1 MEFYTNVQTYGD
13 HILYRGYRDGLR
25 VKDRVN
31 FKPTL
36 FLGVDE
42 AQSPYMSLTDVPVK
56 PNVFGSLNDAKE
68 FVEMYSHTGKVYG
81 NTRWVTNFI
90 QNQFPDEIK
99 FNRDMVNVASLDIEV
114 HSDEG
119 FPDPDRA
126 EYPIT
131 VITVKN
137 NHSDMF
143 NVWGVKAFDPDQSI
157 FAGKVAYTQY
167 RSEEEMLQGFLDWWS
182 DAQNMPDIL
191 TGWNSRFFDVPYII
205 NRIARL
211 LGEKTYTK
219 LSPWPTIK
227 GCIRQKNVTIMGQ
240 TKLSYEIV
248 GISQLDYL
256 DLFRKFTLNTYGNQE
271 SYKLGHIAH
280 IVLNETKLSYAE
292 YGSLGGLYKNNFQKY
307 VDYNIKD
314 VELLERLEDKLGLIT
329 LVLTLSYIGGV
340 NYTDTLGT
348 TAIWESII
356 YRDLMSRKIIPTVT
370 PIRPSYEYTII
381 GSKTEEEKAL
391 IEEGDEPGSFAGGYV
406 KDPKVG
412 FHDWVCSFDLNS
424 LYPNL
429 IIQYNMSPETIL
441 PVQTQGVHP
450 DKLLAGNI
458 PQPEIENAIVAS
470 NGVLFDPNRKG
481 IIPEIIK
488 GIYDKRVVLKKD
500 MIAEKKKLEKIDKSD
515 KVARFKVEREI
526 SRLENHQVALKI
538 LLNSLYGA
546 LGNKHFHYFDV
557 RVAEGTTL
565 SGQTAIRW
573 AEMSVNKYLNGILK
587 TKDVDYVIAID
598 TDSVYVTMKPIVDMF
613 KPNNPVKFLDEF
625 CAKAIEP
632 VFKDAY
638 EKLAKNV
645 GCPDNRMIMKREAIA
660 DRGIWTAKKRYILNV
675 HNNEGVQYA
684 EPKIKVMG
692 IEAVKSSTPEICR
705 DEMKRMFKIILTK
718 TEAEAQTE
726 IKDFRDKFKTLDPV
740 NIAFP
745 RGTKDISS
753 YRSSNTIYKKGS
765 GGTTPI
771 HVRGCLLFNHHLKM
785 KNLLNKYETIKNGEK
800 IKFIYLRTPNAINEN
815 VISFIDVIPKEFNL
829 HNHIDFDKQFEKTY
843 LDPIKIIFEAIG
855 WKCEE
860 TSSLESFFS

>member
-31 FKPTL
+31 FKPAL
-36 FLGVDE
+36 FLE
-42 AQSPYMSLTDVPVK
+42 AKEANAPYTSLTGVPVK
-56 PNVFGSLNDAKE
+56 PNTFGSIGDAKE
-68 FVEMYSHTGKVYG
+68 FVEMYQHTGAVYG

-90 QNQFPDEIK
+90 QSQFPDEIK
-99 FNRDMVNVASLDIEV
+99 FNRDVVNVASLDIEV
-114 HSDEG
+114 HSGDG
-119 FPDPDRA
+119 FPNPENAD
-126 EYPIT
+126 YPIT
-131 VITVKN
+131 VLTVKSSN
-137 NHSDMF
+137 SDKF
-143 NVWGVKAFDPDQSI
+143 NVWGLRPFDPEQSI
-157 FAGKVAYTQY
+157 FAGKVEYHQFVT
-167 RSEEEMLQGFLDWWS
+167 EEAMMKGFLEWWS
-182 DAQNMPDIL
+182 NPHNMPDIL
-191 TGWNSRFFDVPYII
+191 TGWNSRFFDVPYVV
-205 NRIARL
+205 NRIAKL
-211 LGEKTYTK
+211 LGEPMCHK

-248 GISQLDYL
+248 GVSQLDYL

-280 IVLNETKLSYAE
+280 IVLGDTKLSYAE

-314 VELLERLEDKLGLIT
+314 VELIERLEDKLGLIT

-356 YRDLMSRKIIPTVT
+356 YRDLMSRKIIPTVN
-370 PIRPSYEYTII
+370 PIQPSYEYTII

-391 IEEGDEPGSFAGGYV
+391 IEVGDEPGSFAGGYV

-441 PVQTQGVHP
+441 PVQMPGVHP
-450 DKLLAGNI
+450 DKILLGNI
-458 PQPEIENAIVAS
+458 PEQTGNAIVAS

-481 IIPEIIK
+481 IIPDIIK

-500 MIAEKKKLEKIDKSD
+500 MIAEKKNLEKTLKSD
-515 KVARFKVEREI
+515 KITRFKIEREI
-526 SRLENHQVALKI
+526 SRLENHQIALKI

-573 AEMSVNKYLNGILK
+573 AEQSVNHYLNNILK
-587 TKDVDYVIAID
+587 TDNVDYVIAID
-598 TDSVYVTMKPIVDMF
+598 TDSLYVTMKPVVDKF
-613 KPNNPVKFLDEF
+613 QPKNPVKFLDEF
-625 CAKAIEP
+625 CSKAVEP

-638 EKLAKNV
+638 VKLAKMVN
-645 GCPDNRMIMKREAIA
+645 CTDNRMIMKREAIA

-718 TEAEAQTE
+718 TEGEAQAE
-726 IKDFRDKFKTLDPV
+726 IKTFREKFKSLDPV

-753 YRSSNTIYKKGS
+753 YRSSNGIYLKGKS
-765 GGTTPI
+765 GTTPI

-785 KNLLNKYETIKNGEK
+785 KNLLGKYETIKNGEK
-800 IKFIYLRTPNAINEN
+800 IKFIYLKTPNPINEN
-815 VISFIDVIPKEFNL
+815 IISFIDVIPKEFNL

-843 LDPIKIIFEAIG
+843 LDPINIIFEAIG
-855 WKCEE
+855 WKSEV
-860 TSSLESFFS
+860 TSSLESFFL